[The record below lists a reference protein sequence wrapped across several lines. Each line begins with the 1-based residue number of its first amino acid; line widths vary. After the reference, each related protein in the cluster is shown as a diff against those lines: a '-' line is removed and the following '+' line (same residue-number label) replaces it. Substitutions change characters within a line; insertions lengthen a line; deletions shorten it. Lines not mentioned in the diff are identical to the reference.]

1 MNRIGKAGKQ
11 EDLESGNHQSRR
23 SKQFPRFLA
32 SWIPDFLIFSCVPA
46 FLVASPSTAA
56 DVVIG
61 SKRFT
66 ESYVLGE
73 IAKRTLTDAGIPAEH
88 RQGMGGTII
97 LWEALRGGQ
106 IDAYSEYTGT
116 IATEILK
123 NDSTVSLNQIRDSLE
138 KLGVG
143 MTAPLGFNNTYAL
156 VMQRSEA
163 QRFGVRSISDLRTHP
178 EIKFGLTHE
187 FLERKDGWRPL
198 RERYGLPQQNVIGI
212 DHALG
217 YSALAN
223 GSIAVK
229 DAYSTDAKIEQ
240 DDLVVLEDDLHFFPK
255 YEALFLFRS
264 SLPAPAIAALQ
275 ELEGTLDEKRM
286 IRLNAEAERTK
297 DYAKA
302 ADSYFDADAAS
313 RLRTFERSGVSYV
326 GESFPHE
333 LTRWTVR
340 HLQLAGFSLV
350 LSVFVGIPFGIVASR
365 GGAVGHVILGFAGI
379 VQTIPSLALLALLVP
394 LPFFGISVR
403 TAITALFLY
412 GLLPI
417 VRNTATGLQDIPRAL
432 RESAVAL
439 GLSPLARLWKVYL
452 PMASRSI
459 LSGIKTSAVIGIGTA
474 TLAALI
480 GAGGLGEP
488 IISGL
493 NLNDHVTILEGAVPA
508 AVLAVLVQWCF
519 DLLDRVIIP
528 KGLRL

>member
-1 MNRIGKAGKQ
+1 MNRIRKAGKQ
-11 EDLESGNHQSRR
+11 ERFESENQESRK
-23 SKQFPRFLA
+23 SKQFQRFLV
-32 SWIPDFLIFSCVPA
+32 SWLPDFLLIFSFLPA
-46 FLVASPSTAA
+46 FLINSSSVAES
-56 DVVIG
+56 VVTG
-61 SKRFT
+61 SKKFT

-106 IDAYSEYTGT
+106 IDAYPEYTGT

-123 NDSTVSLNQIRDSLE
+123 SDSRVSLDQIRDSLK

-156 VMQRSEA
+156 VIRRSEA
-163 QRFGVRSISDLRTHP
+163 QRLGIRTISDLQRYP
-178 EIKFGLTHE
+178 ELKFGLTHE
-187 FLERKDGWRPL
+187 FLERQDGWRPL
-198 RERYGLPQQNVIGI
+198 RQRYGLPQRDIIGI

-240 DDLVVLEDDLHFFPK
+240 NDLFVLEDDLHFFPK
-255 YEALFLFRS
+255 YEAVFLFRS
-264 SLPAPAIAALQ
+264 STRADAIAALRR
-275 ELEGTLDEKRM
+275 LEDTLDETRM

-297 DYAKA
+297 NYASA
-302 ADSYFDADAAS
+302 ADLYFDAGA
-313 RLRTFERSGVSYV
+313 RPSGYS
-326 GESFPHE
+326 GPSHLGDSFPRK
-333 LTRWTVR
+333 LARWTLR
-340 HLQLAGFSLV
+340 HLQLAGFSLL
-350 LSVFVGIPFGIVASR
+350 LSIIVGIPLGIVASR
-365 GGAVGHVILGFAGI
+365 GGAVGHVILGFAGV

-394 LPFFGISVR
+394 LPFFGISLR
-403 TAITALFLY
+403 TAIAALFLY

-439 GLSPLARLWKVYL
+439 GLSPIARLWKIYL
-452 PMASRSI
+452 PIASRSI
-459 LSGIKTSAVIGIGTA
+459 LSGIKTSAVINIGTA

-493 NLNDHVTILEGAVPA
+493 NLNDHVTILEGAIPA
-508 AVLAVLVQWCF
+508 AVLALLVQWSF
-519 DLLDRVIIP
+519 DLLDRVLIP
-528 KGLRL
+528 RGLRL